1 MARNNSNVIRVR
13 GSLATYLSA
22 VLLAVCLLP
31 PARALSCSSFDEQP
45 ADCKGCVSGG
55 KCTYNTTTS
64 KCTAVQD
71 KEACPGE
78 LGITMVPSTPVIST
92 PLSAFSTDDEC
103 PETVQEKPDVRNNE
117 HCGFMFDKDTPT
129 CCPEAAENQAANAF
143 TPGGTLTFLFKDEC
157 LNSFRQLLCAQTC
170 HGNMKKFV
178 TVGEP
183 IKEKLPKYAGFV
195 PDENGLVANLTF
207 NVCESFCDQ
216 LYGACKDSQLIGG
229 QTVQQQYS
237 RDSFCA
243 YLGSDEAVKSGFV
256 QYTLAPLGNYPDST
270 AIKVKGPYQAY
281 KMVST
286 SNCKAQPCWTPVTT
300 DTACGADSVGST
312 TTTGAPAPAPAA
324 ATTKAPAETATTTKA
339 KTSAASTKASD
350 IAAAVLVG
358 IGAGLAALMGV

>member
-1 MARNNSNVIRVR
+1 MSDPR
-13 GSLATYLSA
+13 
-22 VLLAVCLLP
+22 
-31 PARALSCSSFDEQP
+31 
-45 ADCKGCVSGG
+45 
-55 KCTYNTTTS
+55 
-64 KCTAVQD
+64 
-71 KEACPGE
+71 
-78 LGITMVPSTPVIST
+78 
-92 PLSAFSTDDEC
+92 
-103 PETVQEKPDVRNNE
+103 
-117 HCGFMFDKDTPT
+117 
-129 CCPEAAENQAANAF
+129 
-143 TPGGTLTFLFKDEC
+143 
-157 LNSFRQLLCAQTC
+157 
-170 HGNMKKFV
+170 KFV

-195 PDENGLVANLTF
+195 PEENGLVANLTF

-270 AIKVKGPYQAY
+270 ALKVKGPYQAY

-312 TTTGAPAPAPAA
+312 TTTGAPAPAA

-339 KTSAASTKASD
+339 RTSAASTKTSD

-358 IGAGLAALMGV
+358 IGAGLAACVSYGSRMRRVSRPMTPVILPVKPVIR